1 MLAQSASTRR
11 LSQRRAIVSAEL
23 ALTLPLL
30 ILLLLSIAE
39 IGLILADSLALGS
52 VCRESVRAA
61 ALGKSTS
68 EIRAVGLASAPPS
81 LTLVTD
87 DFTLECRTQTDG
99 VWGTWSV
106 LGDILSGSLLVN
118 NAAEGAQV
126 RVTLTYQHTL
136 IAGPLIQGANQNGTI
151 TLRTSS
157 VALHF

>member
-1 MLAQSASTRR
+1 MLARSAPTRR

-81 LTLVTD
+81 LTLVTGN
-87 DFTLECRTQTDG
+87 FTLECRTQTSG
-99 VWGTWSV
+99 VWGAWSV
-106 LGDILSGSLLVN
+106 LGDTTSGGVVLN
-118 NAAEGAQV
+118 NAAAGTQV
-126 RVTLTYQHTL
+126 RVTLAYQHTL
-136 IAGPLIQGANQNGTI
+136 IAGSLIQGANQNGKI